1 MNKKLKSYAKINL
14 SLNVLGK
21 SKSKLHKIESLF
33 SFIQLHDE
41 IFIKEN
47 NNQVNHKIK
56 FEGKFSKNI
65 PKNNTIFKL
74 LTILDKK
81 KILKNKKYSIK
92 VIKHIPQKSGMG
104 GGSMNAA
111 SLLKFF
117 LSINKNNLSND
128 DISCISRQIGS
139 DVIIGTKRS
148 PIVLLGN
155 GELRDIKKKISFFV
169 LILKPN
175 FGCSTKYIYKNL
187 KYFSKINFKKKQK
200 IVLNIEKIKDFK
212 NDLELPAFTKYPKL
226 KKIKLFM
233 NSLDNIL
240 FTRMTGSGSSIVG
253 YFNSKKEAIYAQKIL
268 KKKYKSY
275 WCILSKTI

>member
-1 MNKKLKSYAKINL
+1 M
-14 SLNVLGK
+14 
-21 SKSKLHKIESLF
+21 
-33 SFIQLHDE
+33 
-41 IFIKEN
+41 
-47 NNQVNHKIK
+47 
-56 FEGKFSKNI
+56 
-65 PKNNTIFKL
+65 
-74 LTILDKK
+74 
-81 KILKNKKYSIK
+81 
-92 VIKHIPQKSGMG
+92 
-104 GGSMNAA
+104 
-111 SLLKFF
+111 
-117 LSINKNNLSND
+117 
-128 DISCISRQIGS
+128 
-139 DVIIGTKRS
+139 
-148 PIVLLGN
+148 
-155 GELRDIKKKISFFV
+155 
-169 LILKPN
+169 ILKPN